1 MVLRMDANKYPR
13 QGCHLWYTVALLL
26 LVDCSCLDVGD
37 CFISL
42 SIGRANRWHR
52 NIRGACCNILAVSSW
67 NLIDWIRVHHDLSIC
82 PAIPHQYIHLLLCEC
97 PGSLYFPTVHVCRRI
112 SIACAS
118 HIYEPGYSVGKHDL
132 RMFQCTV
139 DPSPL
144 FVLYMGSKNP
154 GERAVGSRL
163 STYWEL

>member
-1 MVLRMDANKYPR
+1 M
-13 QGCHLWYTVALLL
+13 ALLL
-26 LVDCSCLDVGD
+26 PVDCSCLDVGD
-37 CFISL
+37 CCISL
-42 SIGRANRWHR
+42 SIERANRRHR
-52 NIRGACCNILAVSSW
+52 DIKGACCNILAVSSW
-67 NLIDWIRVHHDLSIC
+67 DLIDWIWVYHDLLIY
-82 PAIPHQYIHLLLCEC
+82 PAIPRRYIHPLLCEC
-97 PGSLYFPTVHVCRRI
+97 PGNEYFPTVHVCRRI

-118 HIYEPGYSVGKHDL
+118 HIYELWYSVGKHDR

-163 STYWEL
+163 STY